1 MEEIKVVNKHKPS
14 FLSKIGYKRGT
25 FEDFVVDLVNY
36 TALILICVVTL
47 YPFINTVAV
56 SFNNAIDSVRGG
68 IYLWPREFTLRNYER
83 ILVGNPAIS
92 QAIFI
97 SISRTISGSI
107 LSVFASLCVAY
118 VLSRRD
124 FVFRKLLT
132 PFVVFTMYFSGGLI
146 PIFILMRD
154 LRLINNFLVYIL
166 PTVVG
171 AYNIMVMRSYIEGI
185 PDSLI
190 EAAKIDGAS
199 EYKILFRIIF
209 PLSLPV
215 IATITLFVAVGQWN
229 AWFDTMLYAGAN
241 PYLTTLQFELQK
253 LLTSSL
259 SMAASDQD
267 ALMNMGDAARTAV
280 TPQSIR
286 SAMTVIAVTP
296 ILFTYPFLQKYFI
309 KGLTL
314 GGVKG

>member
-1 MEEIKVVNKHKPS
+1 MLNKS
-14 FLSKIGYKRGT
+14 GSNFLSRIGYKRYT
-25 FEDFVVDLVNY
+25 YEDFILDSFNY
-36 TALILICVVTL
+36 IALILLCVITL
-47 YPFINTVAV
+47 YPFINTIAV
-56 SFNNAIDSVRGG
+56 SFNNALDSISGG
-68 IYLWPREFTLRNYER
+68 IYLWPRMFTLRNYER

-97 SISRTISGSI
+97 STSRTISGSI
-107 LSVFASLCVAY
+107 LSVFATLCVAY
-118 VLSRRD
+118 VLSKRD
-124 FVFRKLLT
+124 FVFRKMLT
-132 PFVVFTMYFSGGLI
+132 PFVVFTMYFSGGII

-166 PTVVG
+166 PSVVG

-199 EYKILFRIIF
+199 EYRILFRIIF

-215 IATITLFVAVGQWN
+215 VATITLFVAVGQWN
-229 AWFDTMLYAGAN
+229 AWFDTMLYNGAN
-241 PYLTTLQFELQK
+241 PSLTTLQFELQK
-253 LLTSSL
+253 LLTSAL
-259 SMAASDQD
+259 SMAASDSD
-267 ALMNMGDAARTAV
+267 ALMNMGDAAKTAV
-280 TPQSIR
+280 TPTSIR